1 MFTTDD
7 DYSKCFLIS
16 GDLVVVADAYIKGP
30 MLGQGGF
37 GSVFAGTRSSDGLPV
52 AIKYVTKD
60 EGHEDMEE
68 GQGLLPLEVA
78 LMTRVS
84 SAPVCPS
91 VLKLLEWFDHPGR
104 YVLILERPDPCQD
117 LHRIMSHLSAGKR
130 WQTCSCSPSE
140 ITAGAS
146 RS

>member
-1 MFTTDD
+1 I
-7 DYSKCFLIS
+7 LP
-16 GDLVVVADAYIKGP
+16 GP

-60 EGHEDMEE
+60 EGHEDME
-68 GQGLLPLEVA
+68 GLLPLEVA

-117 LHRIMSHLSAGKR
+117 LHRFCEENGCKR

>member
-1 MFTTDD
+1 
-7 DYSKCFLIS
+7 
-16 GDLVVVADAYIKGP
+16 

-60 EGHEDMEE
+60 EGHEDME
-68 GQGLLPLEVA
+68 GLLPLEVA
-78 LMTRVS
+78 LMTRVN

-117 LHRIMSHLSAGKR
+117 LHRFCEENGCKR